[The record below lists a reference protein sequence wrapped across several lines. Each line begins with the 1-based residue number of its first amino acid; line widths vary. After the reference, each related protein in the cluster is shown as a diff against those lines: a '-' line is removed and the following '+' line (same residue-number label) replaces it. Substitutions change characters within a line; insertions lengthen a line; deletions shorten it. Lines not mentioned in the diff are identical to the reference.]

1 MIMNEYIFKNL
12 LALYIGGTLRFVWLR
27 YIRHNKNM
35 TYSKVLHG
43 IPKAKTKE
51 EDNYNIKNEMKNR
64 ITTLLFIVILILLGR
79 FFNII

>member
-1 MIMNEYIFKNL
+1 M
-12 LALYIGGTLRFVWLR
+12 
-27 YIRHNKNM
+27 
-35 TYSKVLHG
+35 LHG